1 MIYLQ
6 IFRNQNMKPRR
17 KIFYIS
23 GAIIF
28 SAGILLGLILSGWS
42 LWGEVE
48 ASLLVFRSG
57 EQGLSLRCPVMLAPT
72 ETGSASA
79 YFDNPTGEIIQPT
92 IQAVIGKESKARTE
106 SSVLTLVPGE
116 KKQLQWKVGP
126 GDKVFGGL
134 ILINVF
140 ETSQRN
146 FPTHQGSCGIPIL
159 SFPGLSGKQVFILM
173 FVTSLIGMAGGA
185 ALWVIGNSRLK
196 GLIENATNASA
207 ALAVLVVLD
216 MLLIFPNWWGL
227 SLVFYLFTVML
238 VVIIITQFM
247 LFPTGAD
254 RGER

>member
-1 MIYLQ
+1 
-6 IFRNQNMKPRR
+6 MKPRR
-17 KIFYIS
+17 KFLAIP

-42 LWGEVE
+42 LWGQVE
-48 ASLLVFRSG
+48 ASLLVFRTG
-57 EQGLSLRCPVMLAPT
+57 EQDIAALRCPVMIASR
-72 ETGSASA
+72 EAGKVSAF
-79 YFDNPTGEIIQPT
+79 FDNPTGEVINPT
-92 IQAVIGKESKARTE
+92 VQAVISHAGQARMEST
-106 SSVLTLVPGE
+106 VLTLAPGE
-116 KKQLQWKVGP
+116 KKQLQWTVGP
-126 GDKVFGGL
+126 GDRVFGGL
-134 ILINVF
+134 ILVNVF

-146 FPTHQGSCGIPIL
+146 FPTHQGSCGIPVS
-159 SFPGLSGKQVFILM
+159 SFPSLSGKQVFILM

-185 ALWVIGNSRLK
+185 VLWVTGNPRLK

-227 SLVFYLFTVML
+227 SLLFFLVTVML